1 MKGETIEQ
9 CPLCSTERVA
19 GKTYCPNSKCG
30 YEFDDTTEQKV
41 WNVLEPKDTASQTD
55 EEWLKEH
62 KESTGKL
69 IFPDKTPVP
78 IDNSQRLVGRA
89 DLKNHTKK
97 DPVLISRSHFTIY
110 KKNEEYFIKDGITN
124 VQDRPSKRNT
134 FVNDEKLDPK
144 DEHKLENNDKIR
156 VSDIEMVFEA

>member
-19 GKTYCPNSKCG
+19 GETYCANSKCG
-30 YEFDDTTEQKV
+30 YEFGETTKPEQQTKSQDTVLQKELV
-41 WNVLEPKDTASQTD
+41 
-55 EEWLKEH
+55 KEH

-69 IFPDKTPVP
+69 IFPDKTPVS

-97 DPVLISRSHFTIY
+97 DPMLISRSHFTIY
-110 KKNEEYFIKDGITN
+110 KKNEKYFIKDGVTN
-124 VQDRPSKRNT
+124 VQDRPSKHNT
-134 FVNDEKLDPK
+134 FVNGEKLAK
-144 DEHKLENNDKIR
+144 DERKLENNDKIS
-156 VSDIEMVFEA
+156 VSDVEMVFEA

>member
-19 GKTYCPNSKCG
+19 GETYCANSKCG
-30 YEFDDTTEQKV
+30 YEFGETTKPEQQTK
-41 WNVLEPKDTASQTD
+41 PQDTALQTD

-69 IFPDKTPVP
+69 IFPDKTPVS

-97 DPVLISRSHFTIY
+97 DPMLISRSHFTIY
-110 KKNEEYFIKDGITN
+110 KKNEKYFIKDGVTN
-124 VQDRPSKRNT
+124 VQDRPSEHKT
-134 FVNDEKLDPK
+134 FVNGEKLAK
-144 DEHKLENNDKIR
+144 DKRKLENNDKIR
-156 VSDIEMVFEA
+156 VSDVEMVFGA

>member
-19 GKTYCPNSKCG
+19 GETYCANSKCG
-30 YEFDDTTEQKV
+30 YEFGETTKPEQQTK
-41 WNVLEPKDTASQTD
+41 PQDTALQTD

-69 IFPDKTPVP
+69 IFPDKTPVS

-89 DLKNHTKK
+89 DLKKYTKQ
-97 DPVLISRSHFTIY
+97 DPMLISRSHLTIY
-110 KKNEEYFIKDGITN
+110 KKNEKYFIKDGVTN
-124 VQDRPSKRNT
+124 VQDRPSEHNT
-134 FVNDEKLDPK
+134 FVNGEKLAK
-144 DEHKLENNDKIR
+144 DERKLENNDKIS
-156 VSDIEMVFEA
+156 VSDVEMVFEA

>member
-19 GKTYCPNSKCG
+19 GETYCANSKCG
-30 YEFDDTTEQKV
+30 YEFGETTKPEQQTK
-41 WNVLEPKDTASQTD
+41 PKDTALQTD

-69 IFPDKTPVP
+69 IFPDKTPVS

-89 DLKNHTKK
+89 DLKKYTKQ
-97 DPVLISRSHFTIY
+97 DPMLISRSHFTIY
-110 KKNEEYFIKDGITN
+110 KKNEKYFIKDGITN
-124 VQDRPSKRNT
+124 VQDRPSEHKT
-134 FVNDEKLDPK
+134 FVNGEKLAK
-144 DEHKLENNDKIR
+144 DERKLENNDKIS
-156 VSDIEMVFEA
+156 VSDVEMVFEA

>member
-19 GKTYCPNSKCG
+19 GETYCANSKCG
-30 YEFDDTTEQKV
+30 YEFGETTKPEQQTK
-41 WNVLEPKDTASQTD
+41 PKDTALQTD

-89 DLKNHTKK
+89 DLKNHTKQ
-97 DPVLISRSHFTIY
+97 DPMLISRSHFTIY
-110 KKNEEYFIKDGITN
+110 KKNIF
-124 VQDRPSKRNT
+124 T
-134 FVNDEKLDPK
+134 FSN
-144 DEHKLENNDKIR
+144 
-156 VSDIEMVFEA
+156 F